1 MVSRL
6 TTLTCLLFCSVFML
20 AQTPENISAEV
31 NTPSLTALEMMC
43 DQQDAGTISSITA
56 VSAQSN
62 QIGLGDVT
70 FLCVGDEVSV
80 DHAND
85 FNLLDDPTPSSP
97 PGIGYVFFDCAP
109 SATGPS
115 LSLVQDDPCTNTKS
129 PIYDYATG
137 MLASQTNGAWIAAD
151 NMNGDINFLNDG
163 NLALSFAGISQSKEF
178 WFAPITIDDFA
189 NRRFFTDPGTG
200 ELGPC
205 VNLRADQAFQV
216 VYLAPISASQIEIS
230 ENDGCVGTFLL
241 RGGLPE
247 YDNSDY
253 NISITKVGSSGVT
266 GQVTTGG
273 ATNGSMVS
281 FTVPEQGN
289 YEITVEDG
297 KSCSES
303 FRMNLV
309 GCQGIASN
317 AGSDVVAPGDRV
329 CVDVVVNDFVN
340 IASVQYTIEW
350 DETILQFDGI
360 EATTPPVPGLDVIGS
375 FGTTFANDGQV
386 TFSWNSPDFTN
397 GTTLSDGS
405 VFYRICFIA
414 IGQVGDFSTIEFNS
428 SLTPVQVANVGG
440 DLIGLDLA
448 AVGIVTIT
456 NSAIDLQFE
465 VDTACHSASDGG
477 LRIFPIGGT
486 PPYDITYRLT
496 PGGMAVSGQVNTSG
510 GFLEGTMLPAGTYSV
525 TVNDSSTPQETLTT
539 TVDLLERGELAVNID
554 PIQEITCFGETDGI
568 LIANVF
574 EDGVEVMNPGTEY
587 EYVWS
592 FQNQQTRVISNLP
605 SRLYAVTL
613 TDGFGCEA
621 ETNRRLE
628 TPPNITIDA
637 TITPA
642 SCSGVDD
649 GGISFSIMGGTVTPP
664 GDMYTIDI
672 TGPASFTL
680 NQTTA
685 SVNIGTGLIAG
696 RYDIQISDDN
706 NCSLDTFLIVGA
718 AKELSLNISILDQP
732 MCNGDADGQIFVNGV
747 TNGGP
752 AATPYTFTWIS
763 NPPVGAGNTTNT
775 PTSSNIQNLRAGSY
789 RLRMSDTDGCEIDT
803 TFMIGQPDDLTITLV
818 DKMNE
823 SCAGDDGS
831 AEVNVSGGTA
841 VGGYVYD
848 WGVAG
853 QTTNIAV
860 GLPSGNYELTVTDDN
875 MCMAMLPFTIAAAT
889 PPQVVELKN
898 DTLECSSDLN
908 GELTVVAIDGSS
920 PIDNYRWSE
929 TLNGPAIQTGSMATT
944 LRPGTYYVTI
954 TDDVGCTTIDSAD
967 VYAPEDIF
975 LEDFQVISPTCPG
988 DPNGTIV
995 LTIGGGT
1002 EPYSIFWSNAP
1013 ASPGGSVLAGVE
1025 AGIYGVNITDANGCM
1040 PNIDTLFNLEDPPS
1054 ITIAFDVIDTVSCAG
1069 STCDGIVMASAAFDD
1084 GSAGSFDFT
1093 WSSGETNSGVF
1104 ESTAMML
1111 CQGGQTVSV
1120 TDGVC
1125 PPEVALI
1132 DVPVRDPLSVMAMS
1146 DPVSCFGLADGTA
1159 TVTPEGGEGPYSYQ
1173 WLPPLNSANPEVI
1186 GLAADT
1192 FFVDIMDANG
1202 CPFSTSVIVTEPD
1215 EFTADID
1222 LLNTFDVTCPAGDDA
1237 QIAVTIMGGNQTNV
1251 TYTWTPGVTLGNS
1264 PIATDLTSG
1273 DYRIDVEDGRDCTTS
1288 VTHSISEPPPI
1299 TFSLDDIPDIEC
1311 FGFTTTITIDD
1322 VDGGNGPSYAY
1333 SVDEA
1338 PNQDITFG
1346 TNVFA
1351 GPHRIEIF
1359 DSRNCVIDTTINI
1372 TQPNPVTINIDPVI
1386 EVELGDS
1393 LTLRPIYNPGG
1404 VPINQDSIFW
1414 EPALYLS
1421 CDRCPNPIVRPF
1433 EDQNYLITVYDENGC
1448 LGEAEVLIEVDKN
1461 RNIFLPNAFS
1471 PNGDGVNDEFR
1482 VFTGVGV
1489 QKVNYVKI
1497 FDRWGGLMYADEDL
1511 DPDISG
1517 IVTWDGFYKGDKVDT
1532 GVFVY
1537 LVEVEFED
1545 GIKLLYRGDLTLVR

>member
-1 MVSRL
+1 MISRL
-6 TTLTCLLFCSVFML
+6 TILACLLFCAFSMS
-20 AQTPENISAEV
+20 AQKPENITSERSTNSMA
-31 NTPSLTALEMMC
+31 ALEMMC

-56 VSAQSN
+56 ITAQSN

-70 FLCVGDEVSV
+70 FLCVGDEISV

-85 FNLLDDPTPSSP
+85 FNLLDDPTPSTP
-97 PGIGYVFFDCAP
+97 PGIGYVFYDCAP
-109 SATGPS
+109 SATGPA
-115 LSLVQDDPCTNTKS
+115 LSLVQDDPCTNTRS
-129 PIYDYATG
+129 TIYDFATDRIVN
-137 MLASQTNGAWIAAD
+137 QTNGVWLAAG
-151 NMNGDINFLNDG
+151 NMNGDVDFINDG
-163 NLALSFAGISQSKEF
+163 NLSRSFAGSNQSKEF
-178 WFAPITIDDFA
+178 WFAPITLDDFA
-189 NRRFFTDPGTG
+189 SRGFFVDPGTG

-216 VYLAPISASQIEIS
+216 VYLAPIEAGQVEIS
-230 ENDGCVGTFLL
+230 ENDGCVATFGVS
-241 RGGLPE
+241 GGLPE

-253 NISITKVGSSGVT
+253 TISITKVGSSSVT
-266 GQVTTGG
+266 GQVTTG
-273 ATNGSMVS
+273 AASHRSMVS
-281 FTVPEQGN
+281 FTVPEQGT
-289 YEITVEDG
+289 YQITIEDG
-297 KSCSES
+297 KSCSSS
-303 FRMNLV
+303 FRVDLI
-309 GCQGIASN
+309 GCDGIASN

-329 CVDVVVNDFVN
+329 CVDVVVNDFVG
-340 IASVQYTIEW
+340 ISSVQYTIEW
-350 DETILQFDGI
+350 DETILQFDGV
-360 EATTPPVPGLDVIGS
+360 EATTPPVPGLDVNGS
-375 FGTTFANDGQV
+375 FGTTFSNDGMI
-386 TFSWNSPDFTN
+386 TFSWNSPNFQT
-397 GTTLSDGS
+397 GTTLPDGT

-414 IGQVGDFSTIEFNS
+414 LGQVGDFSTVEFNS
-428 SLTPVQVANVGG
+428 ELTPVQISNSNG
-440 DLIGLDLA
+440 DLIGMDLS

-496 PGGMAVSGQVNTSG
+496 PGGMAINGQVNASG
-510 GFLEGTMLPAGTYSV
+510 GFLDGTMLPAGTYSV
-525 TVNDSSTPQETLTT
+525 TVEDSSTPQETLTT
-539 TVDLLERGELAVNID
+539 TVDLIERVELAVNID
-554 PIQEITCFGETDGI
+554 PIQQITCFGETDGI
-568 LIANVF
+568 LIARVF

-587 EYVWS
+587 EYLWN
-592 FQNQQTRVISNLP
+592 FQNQRTRVISDLP

-621 ETNRRLE
+621 ETNRRLD
-628 TPPNITIDA
+628 TPPGVTIDA

-649 GGISFSIMGGTVTPP
+649 GGMTFDVMGGTAPTSN
-664 GDMYTIDI
+664 YTIDI
-672 TGPASFTL
+672 TGPGSFTL
-680 NQTTA
+680 NQTGDR
-685 SVNIGTGLIAG
+685 VNINTGLIAG
-696 RYDIQISDDN
+696 RYDITIDDEN
-706 NCSLDTFLIVGA
+706 SCSLDTFLIVGA

-732 MCNGDADGQIFVNGV
+732 MCNGAADGQIFVNGI

-789 RLRMSDTDGCEIDT
+789 RLRLSDTDGCEIDT

-818 DKMNE
+818 DKQNE
-823 SCAGDDGS
+823 SCVGNDGS
-831 AEVNVSGGTA
+831 AEVSVSGGTEIS
-841 VGGYVYD
+841 GYTYD

-853 QTTNIAV
+853 QTTNVAV
-860 GLPSGNYELTVTDDN
+860 GLPAGNYELTVTDDN
-875 MCMAMLPFTIAAAT
+875 RCMAMLPFNIAAAT
-889 PPQVVELKN
+889 PPQITELRN
-898 DTLECSSDLN
+898 DTLDCSTDLS
-908 GELTVVAIDGSS
+908 GALTVVAIDGSS
-920 PIDNYRWSE
+920 PIDAYRWSE
-929 TLNGPAIQTGSMATT
+929 TLNGPAIQTGPMATT

-954 TDDVGCTTIDSAD
+954 TDDVGCTTVDSAE

-975 LEDFQVISPTCPG
+975 LEDFLVISPTCPG
-988 DPNGTIV
+988 DPNGTII
-995 LTIGGGT
+995 LTIEGGT

-1025 AGIYGVNITDANGCM
+1025 AGVYGVTVTDANGCM
-1040 PNIDTLFNLEDPPS
+1040 PNIDTVFTLEDPPS
-1054 ITIAFDVIDTVSCAG
+1054 ITIDFDILENVSCFG
-1069 STCDGIVMASAAFDD
+1069 STCDGSVMASAAFDD
-1084 GSAGSFDFT
+1084 GSAGTFDFT
-1093 WSSGETNSGVF
+1093 WASGETDTGVF
-1104 ESTAMML
+1104 ESTATML

-1125 PPEVALI
+1125 PPEVALVE
-1132 DVPVRDPLSVMAMS
+1132 VPVNDPLTVMAS
-1146 DPVSCFGLADGTA
+1146 STPVSCFGRSDGTA
-1159 TVTPEGGEGPYSYQ
+1159 EIQPMGGEGPYRYQ
-1173 WLPPLNSANPEVI
+1173 WLPPLNSNGPNVT

-1192 FFVDIMDANG
+1192 FFVDILDAND

-1273 DYRIDVEDGRDCTTS
+1273 DYRIDVEDGRGCTTS

-1299 TFSLDDIPDIEC
+1299 TFSLDDIPEIEC

-1322 VDGGNGPSYAY
+1322 VQGGNGPSYAY

-1346 TNVFA
+1346 TNVFS

-1414 EPALYLS
+1414 EPPLYLS

-1433 EDQNYLITVYDENGC
+1433 EDQNYFITVYDENGC

-1497 FDRWGGLMYADEDL
+1497 FDRWGGLMYAAEDL

-1545 GIKLLYRGDLTLVR
+1545 DITLLYRGDLTLIR